1 MNTRVLLGSTCF
13 STKELEGFLFLVFN
27 MNFQFLKNKKT
38 KISLVVRDGEGEVKE
53 KRRHFLRKTK
63 ELKKN
68 NNLILFPKPPSVNN
82 AFLTLFLRTW
92 LVRGV
97 DGD

>member
-1 MNTRVLLGSTCF
+1 
-13 STKELEGFLFLVFN
+13 
-27 MNFQFLKNKKT
+27 MNFPFLKNKKT

-53 KRRHFLRKTK
+53 KSKHFLRKTK

-92 LVRGV
+92 PVRGV
-97 DGD
+97 DGDWKLRINFLGIVEIKMWTDKTQ